1 MSKKILIFSTSDF
14 VPPTGGAEI
23 AIGEIAK
30 RLPEYEFD
38 LFCARLA
45 SSRPSFEKRGKVSIY
60 RLGIGVPMVDKLILA
75 FVGHRQALKNH
86 RSEPY
91 SLIWAVMASYGGISA
106 LKVKRK
112 TGLPYLLTLQEGDPL
127 EQIEKKGRLIFPY
140 FKKMFSSADGL
151 QAISQYLFDWGARM
165 GFRGKVAEVVPNGV
179 DLEVFSKVQD
189 AVEILKT
196 KQSFAFPADAQ
207 ILVTS
212 SRLETKNGIGDV
224 IEALTPLPENI
235 CFVVCGL
242 GSLESELKSKVINLK
257 LEKRVKFLGLVEHDR
272 LPLVLAACDI
282 FIRPSLSEGLGSS
295 FLEAMATGL
304 PVIATPVGGIP
315 DFLFDPEANPDKE
328 PTGLFCRVR
337 DPKSIAEKVQQ
348 LMDSQELRNR
358 LIANGKKLVQEKYD
372 WDLIAKKMNNIFN
385 ALINKNYES
394 KNKNCHHRADRGFG
408 GRLAARKASV

>member
-1 MSKKILIFSTSDF
+1 MTKKFLVFSTSDF

-38 LFCARLA
+38 LFCVRLRR
-45 SSRPSFEKRGKVSIY
+45 SRPLFEKRGNVNIY
-60 RLGIGVPMVDKLILA
+60 RLGVGVPMFDKLILA
-75 FVGHRQALKNH
+75 FFGHCKALKNH

-91 SLIWAVMASYGGISA
+91 SLIWAVMASYGGIPA
-106 LKVKRK
+106 LKVKNK
-112 TGLPYLLTLQEGDPL
+112 TKLPYLLTLQEGDPL
-127 EQIEKKGRLIFPY
+127 EEIEKKGRLIFPY

-151 QAISQYLFDWGARM
+151 QAISKFLFDWGIRM
-165 GFRGKVAEVVPNGV
+165 GFKGKVAEVIPNGV
-179 DLEVFSKVQD
+179 DLEVFSKNQD
-189 AVEILKT
+189 EAEIIRT
-196 KQSFAFPADAQ
+196 RRNFVFPADAR

-224 IEALTPLPENI
+224 IEALAKMPENI

-242 GSLESELKSKVINLK
+242 GSLESELKVKVSVLK
-257 LEKRVKFLGLVEHDR
+257 LEKRVKFLGLVEHDK
-272 LPLVLAACDI
+272 LPLILKACDI

-295 FLEAMATGL
+295 FLEAMAAGL

-315 DFLFDPEANPDKE
+315 DFLFDPVANPDKE

-348 LMDSQELRNR
+348 LMDNQELRNR

-372 WDLIAKKMNNIFN
+372 WELIAKKMNNIFN
-385 ALINKNYES
+385 KLINS
-394 KNKNCHHRADRGFG
+394 
-408 GRLAARKASV
+408 

>member
-45 SSRPSFEKRGKVSIY
+45 SSRPSFEKRGKVNIY
-60 RLGIGVPMVDKLILA
+60 RLGIGVPLIDKLILA
-75 FVGHRQALKNH
+75 FFGHRQALKNH
-86 RSEPY
+86 RSQPY
-91 SLIWAVMASYGGISA
+91 SLIWVVMASYGGIPA
-106 LKVKRK
+106 LKVRIETK
-112 TGLPYLLTLQEGDPL
+112 LPYLLTLQEGDPL
-127 EQIEKKGRLIFPY
+127 AEIEKKGRLIFPY

-151 QAISQYLFDWGARM
+151 QAISKFLFDWGVRM
-165 GFRGKVAEVVPNGV
+165 GFKGRVAEVIPNGA
-179 DLEVFSKVQD
+179 DLEVFSKNQD
-189 AVEILKT
+189 EAEILKIR
-196 KQSFAFPADAQ
+196 QSFSFAADAT
-207 ILVTS
+207 ILATS
-212 SRLETKNGIGDV
+212 SRLEIKNGIGDV
-224 IEALTPLPENI
+224 VEALAGLPENI

-242 GSLESELKSKVINLK
+242 GSLESELKEKVSVLK
-257 LEKRVKFLGLVEHDR
+257 LEKRVKFLGLVEHDK
-272 LPLVLAACDI
+272 LPLILKASDI

-295 FLEAMATGL
+295 FLEAMAAGL

-337 DPKSIAEKVQQ
+337 DPKSIAEKVQL
-348 LMDSQELRNR
+348 LMENQELRNR

-372 WDLIAKKMNNIFN
+372 WELIAKKMNNIFN
-385 ALINKNYES
+385 KLINS
-394 KNKNCHHRADRGFG
+394 
-408 GRLAARKASV
+408 

>member
-1 MSKKILIFSTSDF
+1 MSKKILIFSTSDP

-45 SSRPSFEKRGKVSIY
+45 SSRPSFEKRGKVNIY

-86 RSEPY
+86 RSQPY
-91 SLIWAVMASYGGISA
+91 SLIWVVMASYGGIPA
-106 LKVKRK
+106 LKVKNK
-112 TGLPYLLTLQEGDPL
+112 TKLPYLLTLQEGDPL

-151 QAISQYLFDWGARM
+151 QAISKFLFDWGVRM
-165 GFRGKVAEVVPNGV
+165 GFKGKVAETVPNGV
-179 DLEVFSKVQD
+179 DPDVFSKAYNQE
-189 AVEILKT
+189 EIFKT
-196 KQSFAFPADAQ
+196 RQSFAFPADAR

-212 SRLETKNGIGDV
+212 SRLEIKNGIGDV
-224 IEALTPLPENI
+224 IEALAKMPENI

-242 GSLESELKSKVINLK
+242 GLLESELKAKVSVLK
-257 LEKRVKFLGLVEHDR
+257 LEKRVKFLGLVEHDK
-272 LPLVLAACDI
+272 LPLILKACDI

-295 FLEAMATGL
+295 FLEAMAAGL

-348 LMDSQELRNR
+348 LLGREDLRNR
-358 LIANGKKLVQEKYD
+358 LIINGKKLVQEKYD
-372 WDLIAKKMNNIFN
+372 WELIAKKMNDIFN
-385 ALINKNYES
+385 ILINS
-394 KNKNCHHRADRGFG
+394 KK
-408 GRLAARKASV
+408 L